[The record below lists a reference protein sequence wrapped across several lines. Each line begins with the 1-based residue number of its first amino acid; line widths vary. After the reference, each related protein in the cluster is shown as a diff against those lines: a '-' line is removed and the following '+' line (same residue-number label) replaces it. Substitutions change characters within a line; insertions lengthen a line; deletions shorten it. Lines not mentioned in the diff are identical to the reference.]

1 MSASKV
7 ITQTLV
13 GGIICIGVL
22 YYAGFF
28 GEKKDP
34 YKDVIASYP
43 SQEREFVNLLTSYI
57 VKTKKADNDLQ
68 IASLKSERD
77 SRICEIIKT
86 NKNAIN
92 WSGVIRDLNSNQDG
106 KGVISVEIA
115 KGVTLKTW
123 NNSFSDTGDET
134 LIPQETPLFKEALSL
149 KIGDKIKFSGEFI
162 TRRNECF
169 REVSMTQ
176 NGGMKEPEFI
186 FKFSNL
192 SEL

>member
-1 MSASKV
+1 MGLFV
-7 ITQTLV
+7 LEFFITLAF
-13 GGIICIGVL
+13 L
-22 YYAGFF
+22 
-28 GEKKDP
+28 EKKKDP

-57 VKTKKADNDLQ
+57 AKTKKADNDLQ